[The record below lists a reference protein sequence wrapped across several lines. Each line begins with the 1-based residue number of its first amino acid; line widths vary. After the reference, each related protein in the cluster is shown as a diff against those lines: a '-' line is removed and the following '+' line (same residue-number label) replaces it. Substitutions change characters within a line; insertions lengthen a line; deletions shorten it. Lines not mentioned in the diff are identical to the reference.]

1 MGREGLWESSH
12 RCEEVTEET
21 HGQPD
26 GCRSN
31 DDTRSGVGEAQEQPM
46 KTLET
51 TDLPNAHPMKIP
63 ETAGLL
69 LR

>member
-1 MGREGLWESSH
+1 MGREGLWESRHS
-12 RCEEVTEET
+12 CEEVTEET
-21 HGQPD
+21 PGQGD
-26 GCRSN
+26 GCRRN

-51 TDLPNAHPMKIP
+51 SDLPNGHPMKIP

>member
-1 MGREGLWESSH
+1 MGREGLWESRHS
-12 RCEEVTEET
+12 CEEVTEET
-21 HGQPD
+21 HGQRY
-26 GCRSN
+26 GCWSN

-51 TDLPNAHPMKIP
+51 TDLPNGHPMKIP
-63 ETAGLL
+63 ETADLL